1 MECVAT
7 TTNMTRNLV
16 KLIQNVIFQII
27 RGANLQK
34 NKK

>member
-1 MECVAT
+1 MERVAT
-7 TTNMTRNLV
+7 TTNMARKLV

-27 RGANLQK
+27 REANLQN